1 MPEIGT
7 PGLMS
12 GDGKRGVGHRPQAT
26 APILDSTG
34 PTRTCRGAPTT
45 STVENGHAVQG
56 EEIGCNPVIGPAK
69 EAALLRNLLHNF
81 RLAWKLPRWRWALLT
96 AVLSDALGF
105 TVVLFPPMEWLLDG
119 ATAIVLFVVLGFRW
133 PLLAALVTEAVPG
146 LQLFPAWTLV
156 VLALAATEA
165 EGSERGY

>member
-1 MPEIGT
+1 
-7 PGLMS
+7 
-12 GDGKRGVGHRPQAT
+12 
-26 APILDSTG
+26 
-34 PTRTCRGAPTT
+34 
-45 STVENGHAVQG
+45 
-56 EEIGCNPVIGPAK
+56 
-69 EAALLRNLLHNF
+69 LLRNLLHNF

-105 TVVLFPPMEWLLDG
+105 TGVLFPPMEWLLDG
-119 ATAIVLFVVLGFRW
+119 ATAIVLFGVLGFRW

-165 EGSERGY
+165 ERSERGY